1 MLDEESC
8 CEKIVFFI
16 IYLCIRANG
25 VLVSCP
31 LCLYCIAGG
40 TGDCN
45 L

>member
-25 VLVSCP
+25 VQVSSAV
-31 LCLYCIAGG
+31 LILYCGR
-40 TGDCN
+40 N
-45 L
+45 R